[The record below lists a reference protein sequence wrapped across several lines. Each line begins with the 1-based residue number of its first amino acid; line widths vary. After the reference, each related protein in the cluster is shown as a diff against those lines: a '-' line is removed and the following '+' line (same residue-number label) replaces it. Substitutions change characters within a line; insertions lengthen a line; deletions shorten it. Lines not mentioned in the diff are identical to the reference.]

1 MGTNHKGTRPLRVA
15 IIGAGPAG
23 FYTAGQLLNQEEFP
37 LEVDLFDRLP
47 TPYGLVRGGVAP
59 DHQKIKTVT
68 RIYEKIAKKE
78 GFRFFGNIEFGTD
91 IHLADLRAY
100 YHQVVFATGAQ
111 TGRLLNI
118 PGSDLPGSHPASDF
132 VAWYNGHP
140 DYRHFNFDLSQ
151 EKVAVIGM
159 GNVALDVARILCRTP
174 EELAKT
180 DIADYALEAL
190 RESRVKEV
198 YLLGRRGPA
207 QAAYTPSEIKEIG
220 QLADVDIIV
229 RPEEAQLDAFSQI
242 DLDEHQDKVALKNI
256 ETIKAYAR
264 LSPAGKGR
272 RLHFRF
278 LISPQVLIG
287 EGSGRVQ
294 RMRCVRNRL
303 YQTELGRLQSQP
315 TGQVEEIAVGLVFHS
330 IGYRGVPL
338 PGVPFNL
345 RQWVIE
351 HQKGRVY
358 DPYQAT
364 TLPGL
369 YTAGWIKRGAS
380 GVIGSNK
387 KDAIETVEVML
398 EDLAAGRFLHPP
410 KPDRS
415 QVEAMLG
422 QRQPRFVVFK
432 DWLHLDQIEVARGAA
447 HNRPRD
453 KFSVVEEM
461 LTEMEI

>member
-37 LEVDLFDRLP
+37 LEVDLYDRLP

-68 RIYEKIAKKE
+68 RVYERIAKKE

-140 DYRHFNFDLSQ
+140 DYRNFKFDLSQ

-256 ETIKAYAR
+256 ETIQAYAR

-278 LISPQVLIG
+278 LISPQALIG

-303 YQTELGRLQSQP
+303 YQPELGRLQSQS
-315 TGQVEEIAVGLVFHS
+315 TGQVEEIPAGLVFHS

-338 PGVPFNL
+338 PGVPFNP

-358 DPYQAT
+358 DPYQAS

-369 YTAGWIKRGAS
+369 YAAGWIKRGAS

-387 KDAIETVEVML
+387 QDAIETVEGML
-398 EDLAAGRFLHPP
+398 EDLKAGRFLHPP

-447 HNRPRD
+447 QNRPRD